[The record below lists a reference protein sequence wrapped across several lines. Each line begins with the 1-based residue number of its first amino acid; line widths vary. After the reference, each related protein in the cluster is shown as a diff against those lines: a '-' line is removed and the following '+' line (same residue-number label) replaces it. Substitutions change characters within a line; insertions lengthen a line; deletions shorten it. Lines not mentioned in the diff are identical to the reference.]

1 MTITIDPQDWR
12 KVVAEVVGTFFFFFI
27 GIGSA
32 LVLVGTSPSAFNTLD
47 IALAHGFALALAI
60 SALGHISGGHFN
72 PAVTISLAV
81 TRKIGPVLA
90 LFYIIGQIVGG
101 LIASYTLWAVL
112 PSAIVN
118 PAHVG
123 APS

>member
-12 KVVAEVVGTFFFFFI
+12 KILAEVVGTYFFFFI

-32 LVLVGTSPSAFNTLD
+32 LVLVGTTPSAFNTLYVAMA
-47 IALAHGFALALAI
+47 IGFALALAF

-72 PAVTISLAV
+72 PAVTIGLAV

-90 LFYIIGQIVGG
+90 LFYIIAQIVGG
-101 LIASYTLWAVL
+101 LIAAYTLSITL
-112 PSAIVN
+112 PATIV
-118 PAHVG
+118 
-123 APS
+123 